1 MVNINKSKNKFMMR
15 AIKLSIK
22 NVKTGGGPF
31 GTVIVKNNKIIA
43 EGYNKVTKL
52 NDPTAH
58 GEIVAIRNACKSLK
72 TFNLEG
78 TQLYTSCEP
87 CPMCLSA
94 IYWAHIEKIYFGNT
108 RSDAAEIGFDDEFI
122 YKEFTK
128 NQKLRKIQMNQILK
142 KEAKIAFNL
151 WKENPD
157 KIEY

>member
-1 MVNINKSKNKFMMR
+1 M
-15 AIKLSIK
+15 
-22 NVKTGGGPF
+22 
-31 GTVIVKNNKIIA
+31 
-43 EGYNKVTKL
+43 
-52 NDPTAH
+52 
-58 GEIVAIRNACKSLK
+58 K